1 MIFWSGEADILNTI
15 NGMFRDFFGGW
26 CGRTAGVGALSVLM
40 LFGYVHTADAALLYF
55 NPDSVSVHRG
65 DSATIALRLDTDTDE
80 CVNTVSG
87 VIHYDPSIRA
97 IDVSLGNSILN
108 IWVEKPVIDEANHTI
123 SFAGGLPGG
132 YCGRIAGDP
141 SLTNVLL
148 EIVFRSPGLQIG
160 GGADASAA
168 RLWLDETTQVLL
180 HDGFATPAPVRTQE
194 GYVEL
199 LATANTSPSDSWRE
213 TILDDAEPP
222 ADFTVTL
229 TKDESAFSGQYFIVF
244 NSSDK
249 QSGIDHYEV
258 MEEPFDEFMSF
269 RWGRADAPWHITES
283 PYVLNDQTLNST
295 IHVKA
300 VDKAGNERIVR
311 LVPDTALRGLSTE
324 TILTLLGVAALLVVV
339 GAIAGYILWKRRRN
353 SLSLN
358 DTTS

>member
-1 MIFWSGEADILNTI
+1 
-15 NGMFRDFFGGW
+15 MFRDFFGGRG
-26 CGRTAGVGALSVLM
+26 GRTAIVGATSILM
-40 LFGYVHTADAALLYF
+40 LFGYVHTGEAALLYF

-65 DSATIALRLDTDTDE
+65 DSATIALRLDTDDGE

-87 VIHYDPSIRA
+87 VIHYDASIRV

-108 IWVEKPVIDEANHTI
+108 IWVEEPVIDEVNRTI

-141 SLTNVLL
+141 SLTNILL
-148 EIVFRSPGLQIG
+148 EIVLRSPGLQIG
-160 GGADASAA
+160 GGADAGAA

-180 HDGFATPAPVRTQE
+180 HDGFATPAPVRAQE

-199 LATANTSPSDSWRE
+199 LATPNATPNDSWRK
-213 TILDDAEPP
+213 TILEDTESP

-229 TKDESAFSGQYFIVF
+229 TRDESAFSGQYFIVF

-269 RWGRADAPWHITES
+269 RWGRADAPWHVTES

-311 LVPDTALRGLSTE
+311 LVPDTALRGISQE
-324 TILTLLGVAALLVVV
+324 TLLTLLGAAALLVVV
-339 GAIAGYILWKRRRN
+339 GAIAAYILWKRRRN
-353 SLSLN
+353 PRTPN
-358 DTTS
+358 DIPS

>member
-1 MIFWSGEADILNTI
+1 
-15 NGMFRDFFGGW
+15 MFRDFLK
-26 CGRTAGVGALSVLM
+26 GRCRSSTVLGALSAIM
-40 LFGYVHTADAALLYF
+40 LFGYVHTTEAALLYF
-55 NPDSVSVHRG
+55 NPDSVSMYRG
-65 DSATIALRLDTDTDE
+65 DSATIALRLDTDEGE

-87 VIHYDPSIRA
+87 VIHYDDSVRV

-108 IWVEKPVIDEANHTI
+108 IWVEEPLIDEENHTI

-148 EIVFRSPGLQIG
+148 EIVVRSPGLQIG

-168 RLWLDETTQVLL
+168 RIWLDETTQVLL

-194 GYVEL
+194 GYVDL
-199 LATANTSPSDSWRE
+199 LPTPSATPNDSWRE
-213 TILDDAEPP
+213 TILEDTEPP

-229 TKDESAFSGQYFIVF
+229 TQDESAFSKNYFIVF

-258 MEEPFDEFMSF
+258 TEEPFDEFMSF
-269 RWGRADAPWHITES
+269 KWGRADAPWHITKS
-283 PYVLNDQTLNST
+283 PYVLTDQTLNST

-311 LVPDTALRGLSTE
+311 LVPDTALRGMSQETLL
-324 TILTLLGVAALLVVV
+324 TILGAAALLVVV
-339 GAIAGYILWKRRRN
+339 GVIAAYILWRRRRRLRT
-353 SLSLN
+353 SN
-358 DTTS
+358 DRAL